1 MGLREK
7 KTCGVPKRLY
17 PSFSP
22 ILCIFCPW
30 WKNLNYVTP
39 IDLVGVSTSPAF
51 FLVNVPLPSWD
62 LNCSSGEL
70 GLWNG
75 VSIFIKNIICL
86 ESKNIICLESNR
98 KQPQADVI
106 GRESFPNT
114 KLLKLGHMFHG
125 QKTRIQ
131 SLMKSKSSRKENWRK
146 YTLLDSNS
154 CLKISF

>member
-7 KTCGVPKRLY
+7 KTCGVPKRLH

-39 IDLVGVSTSPAF
+39 IDSVGVSISPAF

-62 LNCSSGEL
+62 LNRSSGEL

-75 VSIFIKNIICL
+75 VSIFIKNIA
-86 ESKNIICLESNR
+86 CLESNR
-98 KQPQADVI
+98 EQPQADVI

-114 KLLKLGHMFHG
+114 KLLKAGHTIPRSE
-125 QKTRIQ
+125 TRIQ
-131 SLMKSKSSRKENWRK
+131 SLMRSKSSRKENWKK